1 MKSEIT
7 AGMKKGK
14 QLFSTAMIGVLF
26 RCLKLV
32 MILLFLSVPI
42 IASTA
47 EKAKTIDELSKMCDV
62 SSCKTCHAK
71 IYEEWS
77 KSYHATSLV
86 GSLGTMSSIAG
97 AVKDG
102 MMKEWTKSGVK
113 DIKDIK
119 VEHLVICLKC
129 HLPQIKDASDEVA
142 QQIAK
147 SAIEGA
153 AGNEDARETLKK
165 VGINCLVCHNSK
177 AIIHKW
183 VDGEVESNVIYGNKE
198 STHDDIKFKTI
209 KKSPVMKESI
219 FCGQCHGLGP
229 NFELPNP
236 SQCPTLYGS
245 YLHVYIPS
253 GGSKTC
259 QECHMRNSH
268 SMFSYR
274 DSELAKNAVLVEV
287 DARGYYFLPRAG
299 YSVPN
304 AVLTVKMTN
313 NAGHRIPD
321 G

>member
-1 MKSEIT
+1 MINDR
-7 AGMKKGK
+7 MKKGK
-14 QLFSTAMIGVLF
+14 PLFSAGMIDVLF
-26 RCLKLV
+26 RRLQLLL
-32 MILLFLSVPI
+32 ILFFLSMPA
-42 IASTA
+42 IAYTA
-47 EKAKTIDELSKMCDV
+47 EKAKTIDELSKMYDV
-62 SSCKTCHAK
+62 SSCKACHAK
-71 IYEEWS
+71 IFDEWS
-77 KSYHATSLV
+77 QSYHATSLV
-86 GSLGTMSSIAG
+86 GSLGTMTSLAG

-102 MMKEWTKSGVK
+102 LMKEWTQSGVK
-113 DIKDIK
+113 DIMGIK
-119 VEHLVICLKC
+119 VEHLAICLKC
-129 HLPQIKDASDEVA
+129 HLPQIQDASDEVA

-147 SAIEGA
+147 AAIEGA
-153 AGNEDARETLKK
+153 AGNEAAIETLKK

-183 VDGEVESNVIYGNKE
+183 VDGEVKSDVIYGNKE
-198 STHDDIKFKTI
+198 SSHADIKFKTV
-209 KKSPVMKESI
+209 KKSPAMKESI

-229 NFELPNP
+229 NFELANP

-245 YLHVYIPS
+245 YLHAYIPS

-274 DSELAKNAVLVEV
+274 DPDQAKNAVRVEV
-287 DARGYYFLPRAG
+287 DARGYYFLPKAG

>member
-1 MKSEIT
+1 
-7 AGMKKGK
+7 MKKGK
-14 QLFSTAMIGVLF
+14 QLFLTGMAKGLF
-26 RCLKLV
+26 KCFKL
-32 MILLFLSVPI
+32 ILIMFFLFVPA
-42 IASTA
+42 IAFTA
-47 EKAKTIDELSKMCDV
+47 EKAKTIDELSRMYDV

-77 KSYHATSLV
+77 QSYHAISLV

-102 MMKEWTKSGVK
+102 LMKEWTKSGVK

-153 AGNEDARETLKK
+153 TGNEAAIETLKQ

-183 VDGEVESNVIYGNKE
+183 VDGEVESDVIYGNKE
-198 STHDDIKFKTI
+198 SAHADLKFKTV
-209 KKSPVMKESI
+209 KKSPVMKETI

-236 SQCPTLYGS
+236 TQCATLYGS
-245 YLHVYIPS
+245 YLHAYIPS
-253 GGSKTC
+253 DGSKTC
-259 QECHMRNSH
+259 QECHMKNSH

-274 DSELAKNAVLVEV
+274 DPDLARSAVHVEV
-287 DARGYYFLPRAG
+287 DARAYYFLPRTG

-313 NAGHRIPD
+313 NAGHRVPD

>member
-1 MKSEIT
+1 
-7 AGMKKGK
+7 MKKYK
-14 QLFSTAMIGVLF
+14 DLFSTGITEELF
-26 RCLKLV
+26 GCL
-32 MILLFLSVPI
+32 ILFLYLIFLCSPE
-42 IASTA
+42 IAFTA
-47 EKAKTIDELSKMCDV
+47 EKAKSIDELSKMYDV

-71 IYEEWS
+71 IFEEWS
-77 KSYHATSLV
+77 QSYHATSLV

-102 MMKEWTKSGVK
+102 LMKEWTKSGVK

-119 VEHLVICLKC
+119 AEHLAICLKC

-142 QQIAK
+142 QQIAR

-153 AGNEDARETLKK
+153 AGNEAAIEILKK
-165 VGINCLVCHNSK
+165 VGINCLICHNNK

-183 VDGEVESNVIYGNKE
+183 VDGEIESGVLYGNKE
-198 STHDDIKFKTI
+198 SPHADAGFKMV
-209 KKSPVMKESI
+209 KKSLIIKESI

-245 YLHVYIPS
+245 YLHAYIPS

-259 QECHMRNSH
+259 QDCHMRNDH
-268 SMFSYR
+268 SMVSYR
-274 DSELAKNAVLVEV
+274 DSKLAKSAVRVEV
-287 DARGYYFLPRAG
+287 DTRGYYFLPRVG
-299 YSVPN
+299 YSMPK
-304 AVLTVKMTN
+304 AILTVKMTN

>member
-1 MKSEIT
+1 
-7 AGMKKGK
+7 MKKGK
-14 QLFSTAMIGVLF
+14 KLFFTGIIGVLF

-32 MILLFLSVPI
+32 LILLFLSMPA
-42 IASTA
+42 IAYTA
-47 EKAKTIDELSKMCDV
+47 EKAKTIDGLSKMYDV
-62 SSCKTCHAK
+62 SSCKTCHTK

-77 KSYHATSLV
+77 QSYHATSLV
-86 GSLGTMSSIAG
+86 GSLGTMTSLAG
-97 AVKDG
+97 AVKNG
-102 MMKEWTKSGVK
+102 LMKEWIKSGVK
-113 DIKDIK
+113 DIKNIK
-119 VEHLVICLKC
+119 VEHLIICLKC

-147 SAIEGA
+147 SAIEGVK
-153 AGNEDARETLKK
+153 GNEAAIETLKK

-183 VDGEVESNVIYGNKE
+183 VDGEVESGVIYGNKE
-198 STHDDIKFKTI
+198 AAHADIKFKTI

-229 NFELPNP
+229 NFELSNP

-245 YLHVYIPS
+245 YLHAYIPS

-259 QECHMRNSH
+259 QECHMNEGH

-274 DSELAKNAVLVEV
+274 DPDLAKSAVHVEV

-304 AVLTVKMTN
+304 AVLTVKMKN
-313 NAGHRIPD
+313 NAGHRVPD